1 MTNVVKFPI
10 KTTTDQIWWTAGQ
23 GMGNPNLIVD
33 MLTAEQRDRLLRRL
47 VLEALLDGCGPA
59 AGAIKTEI
67 DIANGY
73 RK

>member
-10 KTTTDQIWWTAGQ
+10 KTTTDQLWWQAGQ

-33 MLTAEQRDRLLRRL
+33 MLTSEQRDRLLRRL
-47 VLEALLDGCGPA
+47 VLEALLDGCGPS
-59 AGAIKTEI
+59 AGAIKTEV

-73 RK
+73 